1 MSMVLSYVLNVG
13 LSGGG
18 RRVAGRG
25 MSLAGRDY
33 YCMLYLM
40 EVGGSE
46 GDGSLNMVDLGTIY

>member
-25 MSLAGRDY
+25 MSLAGRGF

-40 EVGGSE
+40 EAGGSE
-46 GDGSLNMVDLGTIY
+46 GDDSLDMVDLGIIY